1 MSTVPTIP
9 HRKLSDSLYGTG
21 LSVFIATS
29 DYTGLSWSDSKP
41 SEVRESMEMN
51 SVLDARRVA
60 DLARGSRSL
69 LNLSSALDKDLTKKT
84 LIKRL
89 TRFQSGHGPK
99 LVYIGGHATLDGQ
112 DFTFLPV
119 DCVNGT
125 NNSSQGIKSNE
136 LGRLLVDLASPLP
149 VNMTL
154 ITDFC
159 YAFNFLFLPYTIRRN
174 SDGNYFWDDSAEFSG
189 RTWNPEHKIV
199 HFTGGAKGASTTS
212 FKSTGSLFT
221 REFYNAGTGTDLS
234 LSQRMDT
241 I

>member
-1 MSTVPTIP
+1 
-9 HRKLSDSLYGTG
+9 
-21 LSVFIATS
+21 
-29 DYTGLSWSDSKP
+29 
-41 SEVRESMEMN
+41 
-51 SVLDARRVA
+51 
-60 DLARGSRSL
+60 
-69 LNLSSALDKDLTKKT
+69 
-84 LIKRL
+84 
-89 TRFQSGHGPK
+89 
-99 LVYIGGHATLDGQ
+99 
-112 DFTFLPV
+112 LPV

-241 I
+241 IQKGVDQFLGEYNKTRKVNLQQEIQLYSSHKFDLSNPTSLTNLLGSS